1 MRNLNKKL
9 ENKKIN
15 YTDLTSFGFI
25 KNEDNYYYEENIL
38 NNKFKVIINI
48 NNDIT
53 SKVIENNASE
63 EYILV
68 DIDDA
73 TGNFVGQVRDAYE
86 KVISNFINNCTN
98 ENIFKNKQTK
108 ELIKYVKEKYND
120 DLEYL
125 WENFP
130 NNAVW
135 RNKDNQKWYAAILTC
150 KESYFGLSSDN
161 IIEIID
167 LKYQKEDIKNIID
180 NKKIYPG
187 YHMNKSSWI
196 TIKLDGS
203 VPTKKICN
211 LIDNSYFLSLMK

>member
-15 YTDLTSFGFI
+15 YTDLTAFGFI

-53 SKVIENNASE
+53 SKVIENNTSE

-150 KESYFGLSSDN
+150 KESHFGSSSDN

-203 VPTKKICN
+203 VPTKEIYN